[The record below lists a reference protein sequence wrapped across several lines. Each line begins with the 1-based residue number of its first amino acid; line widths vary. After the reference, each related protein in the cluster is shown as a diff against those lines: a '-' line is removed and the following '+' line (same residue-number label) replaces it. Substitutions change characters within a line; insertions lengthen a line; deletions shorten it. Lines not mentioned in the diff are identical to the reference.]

1 MKKIQILL
9 EEFMEKLNITMDHNL
24 KENIAEVFVSI
35 EELKKELSSTLA
47 GSARAS
53 QRARVKSVELSK
65 QMKVFRQLTVNLLY
79 SNQRL

>member
-35 EELKKELSSTLA
+35 EELKKSYH
-47 GSARAS
+47 
-53 QRARVKSVELSK
+53 QH
-65 QMKVFRQLTVNLLY
+65 
-79 SNQRL
+79 